1 VQINEYFLGRQPIL
15 DRSQAIVAYELLFRS
30 GNVSAA
36 NVTDDL
42 RATAS
47 VITHAFGELGLN
59 TVLGENRGFINVST
73 SLLMSDMIELL
84 PREHVVLELLETVEI
99 NEPVVKRCKALK
111 KMGFS
116 LAMDDV
122 VAFEERHEP
131 LLGIVDV
138 VKLDMTLIEPSQ
150 LEKLA
155 LRLKF
160 WPIQL
165 LAEKV
170 DTREQVDQCMK
181 LGFDLFQGYYFAKPV
196 VLSGKRADPS
206 KLALLKLLGLL
217 LSDADNHDI
226 EQAFKQNPKLT
237 YNLLR
242 LVNSVASG
250 VARKISSL
258 SQAIVVLGRRQLQR
272 WLQLLLYSMEQGSGA
287 GYPGPLM
294 QLAAT
299 RSRMMEIL
307 AREMRPSDRA
317 FQDKAFMTGIMSL
330 LDALLDISVQDIV
343 AELNLEEDVKSA
355 LMARQG
361 NLGLLLRLAE
371 AIEQS
376 DYAKAINTLAECPG
390 LTLEDLTTAQVE
402 AMGWVNDFAASV
414 NQ

>member
-1 VQINEYFLGRQPIL
+1 VQISEYFLGRQPIL
-15 DRSQAIVAYELLFRS
+15 DRSQTVVAYELLFRS
-30 GNVSAA
+30 GNVGAA

-42 RATAS
+42 QASAS

-59 TVLGENRGFINVST
+59 TVLGKNRGFINVST
-73 SLLMSDMIELL
+73 NLLMSDMIELL

-99 NEPVVKRCKALK
+99 DETVVQRCEALK

-116 LAMDDV
+116 LALDDV
-122 VAFEERHEP
+122 VAFDERRKP

-138 VKLDMTLIEPSQ
+138 VKLDLTLIEPSQ

-155 LRLKF
+155 LRMKF

-258 SQAIVVLGRRQLQR
+258 SQAIVVLGRRQPQR
-272 WLQLLLYSMEQGSGA
+272 WLQLLLYSMQQEKGA
-287 GYPGPLM
+287 GQFSPLM

-299 RSRMMEIL
+299 RSRVMEIL
-307 AREMRPSDRA
+307 ARKMRASDRG

-330 LDALLDISVQDIV
+330 LDALLDIPMRDIV

-355 LMARQG
+355 LLERKG
-361 NLGLLLRLAE
+361 ELGLLLRLAE
-371 AIEQS
+371 AIEES
-376 DYAKAINTLAECPG
+376 DYAKATTTLANCPG
-390 LTLEDLTTAQVE
+390 LNMDDVTIAQVD
-402 AMGWVNDFAASV
+402 AMGWVKDIAASA
-414 NQ
+414 N